1 MPSTAARSLSL
12 RSFFSFRFAFSLSLS
27 LSEGVD
33 PFGFVGNGLALPVV
47 GCSTTVVVV
56 TEDGGGVDVVDLL
69 ARCGGRGRSGTGV
82 GPFVGGWV
90 LLWAGGSAETLE
102 LGVAETVAVRRYA

>member
-1 MPSTAARSLSL
+1 
-12 RSFFSFRFAFSLSLS
+12 
-27 LSEGVD
+27 
-33 PFGFVGNGLALPVV
+33 VGKGLALPVA
-47 GCSTTVVVV
+47 GWSTAVVVV
-56 TEDGGGVDVVDLL
+56 GGGVDVVDLLL